1 MNIIFIEPSF
11 PHNQREFVRALKT
24 VGANVIGIG
33 ERPVEY
39 LNSDVKGWLSDYV

>member
-1 MNIIFIEPSF
+1 MNVIFIEPSF

-33 ERPVEY
+33 RIKLKAGKLGV
-39 LNSDVKGWLSDYV
+39 VWARR